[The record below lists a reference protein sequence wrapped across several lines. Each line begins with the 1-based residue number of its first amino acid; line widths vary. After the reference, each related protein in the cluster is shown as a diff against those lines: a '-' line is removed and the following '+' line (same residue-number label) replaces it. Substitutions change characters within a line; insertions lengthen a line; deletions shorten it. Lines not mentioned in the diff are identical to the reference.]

1 MVFFLWNSG
10 TQHMAGKTDKNI
22 NEHAL
27 LATRKIF
34 VIDKSA
40 TAGIHSWLLLSG
52 WRTIVPTN
60 KSTNHVQMETDY
72 YRLSTEFIFSDLFF
86 VWFFHLFI
94 ITSESLHVVGTAHAH
109 TKSKQVAIVGFSPRP
124 LTANSFIHRC
134 HKLRG
139 DQIHNGI

>member
-1 MVFFLWNSG
+1 MVFFLWILVPE
-10 TQHMAGKTDKNI
+10 QHMAGKTDKNI

-52 WRTIVPTN
+52 WCTIVPTD

-72 YRLSTEFIFSDLFF
+72 YQLSTEFIFSDLFF

-94 ITSESLHVVGTAHAH
+94 ITSESLHVVGHAQHMH
-109 TKSKQVAIVGFSPRP
+109 TQNQNK
-124 LTANSFIHRC
+124 
-134 HKLRG
+134 
-139 DQIHNGI
+139 